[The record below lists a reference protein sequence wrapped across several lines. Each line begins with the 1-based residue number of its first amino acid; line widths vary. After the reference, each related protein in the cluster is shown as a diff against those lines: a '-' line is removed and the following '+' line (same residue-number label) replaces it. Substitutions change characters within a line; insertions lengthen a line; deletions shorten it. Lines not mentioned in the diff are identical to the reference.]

1 MSIRRACAGT
11 AFALQRRAAYAAGCL
26 CRRMPFEQLFLSIFL
41 FFNVPLVVWRVKKT
55 GWPAWTYC
63 PARHPVLA
71 SPLFNPPI
79 LFPMHQLYLLSSSCF
94 SFTSRL
100 RSCCTIPCYAGTQSP
115 SNSGFTRDFLSSTGS
130 LCPLLIFF
138 FLHCRASTGHGR
150 STLGMCESKKG
161 ETGIACRS
169 LFAG

>member
-1 MSIRRACAGT
+1 MKGK
-11 AFALQRRAAYAAGCL
+11 
-26 CRRMPFEQLFLSIFL
+26 
-41 FFNVPLVVWRVKKT
+41 KKT

-138 FLHCRASTGHGR
+138 FSYIAERAR
-150 STLGMCESKKG
+150 GMVGQLSGCAKAKKVKL
-161 ETGIACRS
+161 E
-169 LFAG
+169 LLAGVFSPARKQKNRKQKTKTNKTKQPNRQKGPVKISQKW